1 MHLPRVM
8 ARFYSNNISVD
19 IAKKSFISNKLRKT
33 QCHFRWVARF
43 ALNYCSTLL
52 RAFFR
57 ESSYNGI
64 FINATHDI
72 RSVSCSERQRCTL
85 VWRCCVKLEILISA
99 EFRFA
104 NCTAQFFSVLMWK
117 NVQFLFKSR
126 FKMEEGTIQEWY
138 FTNANTHSAHPIHIH
153 VNHFQVCEAN
163 VNVKIYKIL

>member
-1 MHLPRVM
+1 MNLRSPLLLQVSFAKLSFKFKKMHLPRVM

-72 RSVSCSERQRCTL
+72 RSVSCFERQRCTL
-85 VWRCCVKLEILISA
+85 V
-99 EFRFA
+99 
-104 NCTAQFFSVLMWK
+104 
-117 NVQFLFKSR
+117 
-126 FKMEEGTIQEWY
+126 
-138 FTNANTHSAHPIHIH
+138 
-153 VNHFQVCEAN
+153 
-163 VNVKIYKIL
+163 